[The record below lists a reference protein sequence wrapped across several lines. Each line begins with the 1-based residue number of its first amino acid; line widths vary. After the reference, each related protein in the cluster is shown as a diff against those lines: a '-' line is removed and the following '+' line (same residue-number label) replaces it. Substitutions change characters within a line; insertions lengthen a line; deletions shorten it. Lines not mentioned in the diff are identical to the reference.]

1 MPGTSGEVSGQKPHN
16 NMDTGIKMMDIGGKF
31 PDLLGV
37 DADGKEVRL
46 SGFPGKRF
54 IIYFYPKDNTSG
66 CTLEALSFRDNYQTF
81 LDMGY
86 QVIGV
91 SKDPEASHRRFAEKH
106 ALPFPLV
113 ADTDLTLCKTAGVW
127 QPKVMAGR
135 AYMGIVRTT
144 FVADADGTVTDR
156 VDKVKTKTAAEQLFA
171 LLDNR
176 YNPNPA

>member
-1 MPGTSGEVSGQKPHN
+1 MN
-16 NMDTGIKMMDIGGKF
+16 IGDKF
-31 PDLLGV
+31 PDLLGR
-37 DADGKEVRL
+37 DADGREVRL
-46 SGFPGKRF
+46 SNFPGKRF

-66 CTLEALSFRDNYQTF
+66 CTLEAQSFRDNYQTF

-91 SKDPEASHRRFAEKH
+91 SKDSEASHRKFADKH
-106 ALPFPLV
+106 ELPFPLV
-113 ADTDLTLCKTAGVW
+113 ADTELTLCNLAGVW

-144 FVADADGTVTDR
+144 FVANADGTVTDK
-156 VDKVKTKTAAEQLFA
+156 VEKVKTRTASEQLFE

>member
-1 MPGTSGEVSGQKPHN
+1 
-16 NMDTGIKMMDIGGKF
+16 MDTGIKMMDIGDKF
-31 PDLLGV
+31 PDLLGR
-37 DADGKEVRL
+37 DTDGKEIRL
-46 SGFPGKRF
+46 SDFPAKRF

-66 CTLEALSFRDNYQTF
+66 CTLEALSFRDNYKTF

-91 SKDPEASHRRFAEKH
+91 SKDSEASHRKFVDKH
-106 ALPFPLV
+106 ELPFTLI
-113 ADTDLTLCKTAGVW
+113 ADTDLELCKLAGVW

-144 FVADADGTVTDR
+144 FVADHDGTVTDR
-156 VDKVKTKTAAEQLFA
+156 IDKVKTKTAAEQLFA